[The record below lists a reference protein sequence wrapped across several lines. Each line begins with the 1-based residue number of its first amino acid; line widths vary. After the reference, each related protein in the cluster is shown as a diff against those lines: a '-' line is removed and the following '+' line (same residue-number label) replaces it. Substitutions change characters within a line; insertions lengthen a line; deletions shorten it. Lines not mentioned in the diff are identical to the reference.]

1 MLGYYLDLLIV
12 GLSLGMV
19 YGLVALGI
27 SLIFSGLDII
37 HFAHGEIYML
47 GAFFGLAFFQGM
59 LIAFPNAT
67 DVLIVAVLALLL
79 GAICELILRNV
90 ASRSSASHH
99 PFGRTSLKFA
109 LAVSVVFVL
118 SIQVLPP
125 SWSAYR
131 IKLPAMHYSVA
142 LLLAAALTGLV
153 GMFIE
158 RVFYRRLTRAG
169 GGYTVAGLGM
179 VIAGFGM
186 SIVLQNVAFLNWG
199 PKPLPF
205 PVEYG
210 PAIEIGNLT
219 LPRSYIWIVVAAFGL
234 MIVLNLVLKKT
245 MLGLAIRA
253 VAHNKDIAYLSGVNV
268 PLMISIIFGTACAL
282 GAAAG
287 ILIGPINYP
296 QVLMGVG
303 ILVKAF
309 AAAVVGGFGSL
320 PGAVL
325 GGLLVGVAESLGAG
339 YLSGSYKDIYA
350 FVLLIVVLMLR
361 PTGFF
366 GVLAKVKA

>member
-1 MLGYYLDLLIV
+1 MLGYYLDLLVV

-19 YGLVALGI
+19 YGLVAIGI

-47 GAFFGLAFFQGM
+47 GAFIGLTLFQVVG
-59 LIAFPNAT
+59 LPFVP
-67 DVLIVAVLALLL
+67 ALLL
-79 GAICELILRNV
+79 GA
-90 ASRSSASHH
+90 
-99 PFGRTSLKFA
+99 
-109 LAVSVVFVL
+109 
-118 SIQVLPP
+118 
-125 SWSAYR
+125 
-131 IKLPAMHYSVA
+131 
-142 LLLAAALTGLV
+142 ALTGII
-153 GMFIE
+153 GMIIE

-186 SIVLQNVAFLNWG
+186 SIVLQNVAFLVWG

-205 PVEYG
+205 PVNFG
-210 PAIEIGNLT
+210 PALEIGTIT
-219 LPRSYIWIVVAAFGL
+219 LPRSYAWIVVTALVL
-234 MIVLNLVLKKT
+234 MFVLNLVLKKT

-296 QVLMGVG
+296 QVLMGIG

-325 GGLLVGVAESLGAG
+325 GGLLVGVVESLGPETCG
-339 YLSGSYKDIYA
+339 LIFEKLGLGTSQVCSGTYKDVYA
-350 FVLLIVVLMLR
+350 FILLIGVMLIK
-361 PTGFF
+361 PSGIL
-366 GVLAKVKA
+366 GVIAKVKA